1 MSQKNRKFHISRLV
15 AVALVVAMVL
25 CQAGPVRADEILG
38 GACGDNMSWTLS
50 AGTLTVTG
58 TGAMWDFPESEMAPW
73 YGYRH
78 EIFRLVLGDGISSV
92 GDLAFYDCYNILA
105 VTVPDSVTDIGSYA
119 FAGCS
124 GMEMLRLSR
133 NLKTLGECAFSDCVK
148 LQSLRL
154 PEGLLSI
161 GLKGFYRCESI
172 PTVTVPA
179 SVTSI
184 GVSAFG
190 YCKSLVSA
198 DIQAQITTVP
208 EFLFYGCGKLTT
220 VSLANAT
227 EDISEFA
234 FRGCDNLG
242 TVYYD
247 GDAKTAQEIQEIIDN
262 DVPGFQDNGHVSD
275 STPTDSSTTTTVTEN
290 EDGTVT
296 QENTTVTEG
305 DNSSVSTTVES
316 TREEN
321 AQTGG
326 SYEAEIVVT
335 VEGEEDWDDVTDT
348 VEDALEDLNESAVVT
363 GGDVEDVQITV
374 YVTDSDSVDQEFLAS
389 MAGRDVIIT
398 VVTANGSQWRI
409 DASQMDR
416 TNLSGVYDLAYILT
430 AADSTVTGELNA
442 DTAFSLRFLFPAV
455 INAEVLIRL
464 GDNWSYQNAT
474 LFQRLD
480 GELIRRQDVVVDTKG
495 YAHFY
500 LASVD
505 EQSEYFIAMNLEVEN
520 DDAIIPDELLAEYGE
535 NAVRYTPI
543 QYQITGRTSSWG
555 MDINQVT
562 WIMVGVL
569 GTTVVVVGFVMY
581 MMNKRRLA
589 MGYVP
594 EIDEED
600 LYGYDDD
607 EDEDE

>member
-1 MSQKNRKFHISRLV
+1 MSQRNNKFHISRLV
-15 AVALVVAMVL
+15 AGLLVAVLLV
-25 CQAGPVRADEILG
+25 CQVSAVRADEVLG

-50 AGTLTVTG
+50 AGTLTITG
-58 TGAMWDFPESEMAPW
+58 TGAMWDFPESDMAPW

-78 EIFRLVLGDGISSV
+78 EIFRLVLGEGISTI
-92 GDLAFYDCYNILA
+92 GDLAFYDCKNILA

-119 FAGCS
+119 FALCS
-124 GMEMLRLSR
+124 GMEMLKLSR

-154 PEGLLSI
+154 PDGLQSI
-161 GLKGFYRCESI
+161 GMKGFYRCESI

-179 SVTSI
+179 SVTAI

-198 DIQAQITTVP
+198 DIRAAITAVP

-220 VSLANAT
+220 VSLADTT
-227 EDISEFA
+227 EDISDFA

-247 GDAKTAQEIQEIIDN
+247 GDAKTAKEIQEIIDS
-262 DVPGFQDNGHVSD
+262 DVPGFEDNGHVSD
-275 STPTDSSTTTTVTEN
+275 STPSDSSTSTTITEN

-305 DNSSVSTTVES
+305 DDSSVSTTVES
-316 TREEN
+316 TREEGT
-321 AQTGG
+321 QSGG

-335 VEGEEDWDDVTDT
+335 VEGEDGWADATET
-348 VEDALEDLNESAVVT
+348 VEDALADLNESAVVT

-374 YVTDSDSVDQEFLAS
+374 YVTDSDSVDQDFLAS
-389 MAGRDVIIT
+389 MAGRDVTIT
-398 VVTANGSQWRI
+398 VVTSNGSQWRI

-416 TNLSGVYDLAYILT
+416 SNLSGVYDLAYILT
-430 AADSTVTGELNA
+430 SADSAVAGELGA
-442 DTAFSLRFLFPAV
+442 GTTFSLRFLFPAV
-455 INAEVLIRL
+455 INAEVLIRV

-474 LFQRLD
+474 LFQRVD
-480 GELIRRQDVVVDTKG
+480 GELVRRQDVVVDTKG

-520 DDAIIPDELLAEYGE
+520 DDAIIPDELLAEYGD

-569 GTTVVVVGFVMY
+569 GTSVVVVGFVMY
-581 MMNKRRLA
+581 LMNKRRLA

-600 LYGYDDD
+600 LYDYDD
-607 EDEDE
+607 EDEDDE